1 MKRLTRAPG
10 AQGGDGPKD
19 ANGAYLKASP
29 PPPSASGALSIDDMM
44 QRGLAA
50 IDRLMRVI
58 TSDISTG
65 TPSRET
71 VMNLK
76 DAMSMLE
83 SLKRREEELMANL
96 SDEAL
101 TEVVA
106 KND

>member
-1 MKRLTRAPG
+1 
-10 AQGGDGPKD
+10 
-19 ANGAYLKASP
+19 
-29 PPPSASGALSIDDMM
+29 MM